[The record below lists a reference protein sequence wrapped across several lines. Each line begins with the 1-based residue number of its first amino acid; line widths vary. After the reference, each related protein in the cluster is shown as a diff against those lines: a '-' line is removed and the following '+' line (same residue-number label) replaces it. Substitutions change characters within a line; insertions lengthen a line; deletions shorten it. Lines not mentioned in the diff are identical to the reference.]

1 VCEETKPFVDMCFV
15 TNKRFDISGEE
26 VSRVG
31 KHCVISKFARY
42 EDFGGG
48 PGLKYLL
55 IVFFLHYLG
64 RLSGW
69 ILIFFEKQIR
79 TLLSFVKRR
88 RIS

>member
-1 VCEETKPFVDMCFV
+1 MSFV

-31 KHCVISKFARY
+31 KHFVISKFIRY

-55 IVFFLHYLG
+55 VLFFLHYSG
-64 RLSGW
+64 RLLGW
-69 ILIFFEKQIR
+69 ILLFFEKYMGRLITFIR
-79 TLLSFVKRR
+79 HRWLS
-88 RIS
+88 